1 MTSRLLAAVAL
12 VTSGCTVEGSP
23 DHLTTINADG
33 FVDEVVIGNLPQA
46 TGFTFA
52 RDGRLFIWS
61 KDGRVFRAENGAL
74 VDPPVLDISAEVGN
88 FHDHG
93 LLGLALDPNFEQN
106 GHLYLLYRVDPPALG
121 VGGDPDGNQASIGR
135 VTRYTLSGGAADPAS
150 RLVLLGEGADSGVP
164 MTHDSHGVGALAFGD
179 DGTLLVATG
188 DGASFAGMDDGTTGN
203 SRADQALAS
212 GILRPEEN
220 VGAFRAQRLDSL
232 SGKILRLDPAT
243 GDGVP
248 SNPFY
253 DPAAPRS
260 ARSRVWSYG
269 LRNPFRVALQPGTGS
284 TDPADGR
291 PGVLYIGDVGY
302 NAWEELNVADRGGQ
316 NFGWPL
322 YEGLGE
328 QPEYTTSAVA
338 AAHWPADPRAPLVTW
353 GHGNPTAGVGVE
365 LPGSCVIGGA
375 FYPGGA
381 YPEAFQG
388 AYVAGDLTG
397 GWLKAFQIAPDGTVA
412 ATLDLVDGSAVP
424 IAIAAHPQTGD
435 IYWLHNL
442 AELHRVTSSANRA
455 PIPSLAITSDR
466 ELAMGP
472 WIFRWVTFDAGASID
487 PEGEPLAFRWEFD
500 DGKGGSDEVAP
511 DRTFV
516 VLAWRPRAF
525 EVTLRVTDAGGA
537 SALAR
542 TQVWLGNQAPVA
554 TITSPGAILADADP
568 FTDGLQVRYTAE
580 VSDPEGGAV
589 TCTWD
594 ALLAHNT
601 HTHPEPPVTGCDVAV
616 TLPDATCDGAN
627 TYSYPITLTA
637 TDPLGRATTATITAT
652 GPGCAGG

>member
-1 MTSRLLAAVAL
+1 MPSRLVAAVAL
-12 VTSGCTVEGSP
+12 VTSGCTVTGAP
-23 DHLTTINADG
+23 DLTSINAEG
-33 FVDEVVIGNLPQA
+33 FADEVVLRDLPQA

-61 KDGRVFRAENGAL
+61 KDGRVLEVQEGAL
-74 VDPPVLDISAEVGN
+74 LDPPVLDISAEVGN

-93 LLGLALDPNFEQN
+93 LLGVALDPAFESN
-106 GHLYLLYRVDPPALG
+106 GFIYLLYRVDPPALG
-121 VGGDPDGNQASIGR
+121 VGGEPDGNQASIGR
-135 VTRYTLSGGAADPAS
+135 VTRFTVAAGRADPDS
-150 RLVLLGEGADSGVP
+150 RLVLLGEDAGSGVP
-164 MTHDSHGVGALAFGD
+164 MTHDSHGVGHLVFGD

-220 VGAFRAQRLDSL
+220 VGAFRAQMLDSL
-232 SGKILRLDPAT
+232 SGKILRLDPTT

-248 SNPFY
+248 TNPFF
-253 DPAAPRS
+253 DPVAPRA

-269 LRNPFRVALQPGTGS
+269 LRNPFRVALAPNSGS

-291 PGVLYIGDVGY
+291 PGILYIGDVGY
-302 NAWEELNVADRGGQ
+302 NAWEELDVADRGGQ

-322 YEGLGE
+322 FEGNGE
-328 QPEYTTSAVA
+328 QPEYRQSALA
-338 AAHWPADPRAPLVTW
+338 ADHWPADPRPPLVTW
-353 GHGNPTAGVGVE
+353 GHGNPTAGVPVE

-397 GWLKAFQIAPDGTVA
+397 GWLKAFQIGADGTVTG
-412 ATLDLVDGSAVP
+412 TLDLVDGDAVP

-442 AELHRVTSSANRA
+442 AELHRVSSTTNRA
-455 PIPSLAITSDR
+455 PIPSLAITDDR
-466 ELAMGP
+466 ELTLWP
-472 WIFRWVTFDAGASID
+472 FIFRAVNFDAGGSID
-487 PEGEPLAFRWEFD
+487 PEGQPLAYHWEFD
-500 DGKGGSDEVAP
+500 DGGAGSDEAAP
-511 DRTFV
+511 FRRFT
-516 VLAWRPRAF
+516 VLAWNPMAF
-525 EVTLRVTDAGGA
+525 DVTLRVTDPDGA
-537 SALAR
+537 SAVAR
-542 TQVWLGNQAPVA
+542 RQIWLGNQPPLAA
-554 TITSPGAILADADP
+554 IRSPGATLVDEDP
-568 FTDGLQVRYTAE
+568 ATDGLQVRYTAD
-580 VSDPEGGAV
+580 VSDPDGGEV
-589 TCTWD
+589 TCTWE

-616 TLPDATCDGAN
+616 TLPDAVCDGSN

-637 TDPLGRATTATITAT
+637 ADPLGRTATQSITAI
-652 GPGCAGG
+652 GPGCAH

>member
-1 MTSRLLAAVAL
+1 MTPRLLAAVAL
-12 VTSGCTVEGSP
+12 VTSGCTVAGSP
-23 DHLTTINADG
+23 DLTTIHADG
-33 FVDEVVIGNLPQA
+33 FADEVLMRDLPQA
-46 TGFTFA
+46 TGFAFA
-52 RDGRLFIWS
+52 PDGRLFIWS
-61 KDGRVFRAENGAL
+61 KDGRLFRAEGGAL
-74 VDPPVLDISAEVGN
+74 VQPPVLDISAEVGN

-93 LLGLALDPNFEQN
+93 LLGVALDPAFDQN
-106 GHLYLLYRVDPPALG
+106 GFVYLLYRVDPPLLG

-135 VTRYTLSGGAADPAS
+135 VTRFTIAGGQADPAS
-150 RLVLLGEGADSGVP
+150 RLVLLGEDAGSGVP

-248 SNPFY
+248 SNPFF
-253 DPAAPRS
+253 DPAAPR
-260 ARSRVWSYG
+260 APASRVWSYG
-269 LRNPFRVALQPGTGS
+269 LRNPFRIALQPGSGS

-291 PGVLYIGDVGY
+291 PGTLYIGDVGY
-302 NAWEELNVADRGGQ
+302 NSWEELDVADRGGQ
-316 NFGWPL
+316 NFGWPVF
-322 YEGLGE
+322 EGQGE
-328 QPEYTTSAVA
+328 QPEYSTSALA
-338 AAHWPADPRAPLVTW
+338 AAHWPADPRPPLVTW
-353 GHGNPTAGVGVE
+353 GHGNPTAGAPVE
-365 LPGSCVIGGA
+365 LPGSCAIGGA

-397 GWLKAFQIAPDGTVA
+397 GWIKAFQIGADGAVA
-412 ATLDLVDGSAVP
+412 ATLDLVDTGAVP

-442 AELHRVTSSANRA
+442 SELHRVTSTANRA
-455 PIPSLAITSDR
+455 PIPSLVVTGEQTF
-466 ELAMGP
+466 ELAGA
-472 WIFRWVTFDAGASID
+472 VLVSVDFDAGGSID
-487 PEGEPLAFRWEFD
+487 PEGQPLGFHWQFG
-500 DGKGGSDEVAP
+500 DGQASDEVAP
-511 DRTFV
+511 HHWYLARAGDPVAFDV
-516 VLAWRPRAF
+516 VL
-525 EVTLRVTDAGGA
+525 TVTDAGGA
-537 SALAR
+537 AATAR
-542 TQVWLGNQAPVA
+542 TRNRNGNDAPLA
-554 TITSPGAILADADP
+554 TITAPGALLADEDP
-568 FTDGLQVRYTAE
+568 FTDGLQVHYAAE
-580 VSDPEGGAV
+580 VSDPEGGEV

-601 HTHPEPPVTGCDVAV
+601 HTHPEPPVTGCEVAV

-652 GPGCAGG
+652 GPGC